1 MSLAALPRAEHRHE
15 RSRLE
20 WLRCQ
25 WQLRLAGAH
34 AIPKPPPIVS
44 PIVIIGRDKV
54 IRESLAVL
62 LNVKGYGRSKACGSD
77 SWHKFLLEPL
87 QQLIVLDV
95 SEFSRGASAW
105 FVGSFDTT
113 IGRQRIIALVWPQ
126 DAQNFKGKVQEVI
139 TKPLVL
145 KELLRTI
152 DKINSEAVALSALRM
167 NTHPRQPIAD
177 AS

>member
-1 MSLAALPRAEHRHE
+1 
-15 RSRLE
+15 
-20 WLRCQ
+20 
-25 WQLRLAGAH
+25 
-34 AIPKPPPIVS
+34 
-44 PIVIIGRDKV
+44 
-54 IRESLAVL
+54 
-62 LNVKGYGRSKACGSD
+62 VKGYGRSKACSFD
-77 SWHKFLLEPL
+77 SWHTFLLEPF

-105 FVGSFDTT
+105 FVESFDTT

-126 DAQNFKGKVQEVI
+126 DAPNFKGKVDEVI

-145 KELLRTI
+145 KELLRAI
-152 DKINSEAVALSALRM
+152 DKINSEAVALSALRV